1 MVPDLAPAAMLLAAA
16 AFLCGGAVKGGFG
29 FGLPLT
35 TIPLLA
41 MTMPPPT
48 AISLMFV
55 PVISANFVQAVHG
68 GYYRSAIRRFWT
80 FFITITIATLVAVQ
94 FLATVDAKVTSVVL
108 GAIVIVFSIYQL
120 WSPAFE
126 VSRHAERWLT
136 PFVGILA
143 GLIGGVT
150 GLFGLPLVV
159 YLVALRLP
167 KDEFVG
173 TISFC
178 NLFGALSLFGGLAWH
193 GYLTWP
199 VAAASGVGAL
209 ITMLGVWAGTLARAY
224 LPQTVF
230 RRILLGVLVLIGA
243 NLIRRSVM

>member
-29 FGLPLT
+29 FGLPLVT
-35 TIPLLA
+35 VPLLA
-41 MTMPPPT
+41 MMMPPPT
-48 AISLMFV
+48 AISLMLI
-55 PVISANFVQAVHG
+55 PVISANIMQAVQG
-68 GYYRSAIRRFWT
+68 GYYRSALRRFWT
-80 FFITITIATLVAVQ
+80 FFITMTIATLVAVQ
-94 FLATVDAKVTSVVL
+94 FLATFDPKVTSVVL
-108 GAIVIVFSIYQL
+108 GVIVILFSLYQL

-126 VSRHAERWLT
+126 VPRHAERWLT

-173 TISFC
+173 TVSFW
-178 NLFGALSLFGGLAWH
+178 NLFGSLPLFGSLAWH
-193 GYLTWP
+193 GYLTLP
-199 VAAASGVGAL
+199 VAVASGGGAL
-209 ITMLGVWAGTLARAY
+209 LSMLGVGVGTLARVY
-224 LPQTVF
+224 LPQAVF
-230 RRILLGVLVLIGA
+230 RRILLGILVLIGA

>member
-29 FGLPLT
+29 FGLPLV

-41 MTMPPPT
+41 TTMPPPT

-55 PVISANFVQAVHG
+55 PVISANLVQAVHG
-68 GYYRSAIRRFWT
+68 GYYRGALRRFWT
-80 FFITITIATLVAVQ
+80 FFITMTIATLLAVQ
-94 FLATVDAKVTSVVL
+94 FLATVDVKVTSVVL

-136 PFVGILA
+136 PIIGILA

-159 YLVALRLP
+159 YMVALRLP

-178 NLFGALSLFGGLAWH
+178 NLFGSLPLFGGLAWH
-193 GYLTWP
+193 GYLTLP

-230 RRILLGVLVLIGA
+230 RRILLGILVLVGA